1 MRILHRVTVPSD
13 RSGADRCPGLLRPH
27 LADDGAL
34 VRLRLPG
41 GRLSTATLHRL
52 GDISSR
58 HGAPFVQLT
67 SRGNLQLRS
76 LPNPLTP
83 QLISQIE
90 ATGLLP
96 SASHERVRN
105 IIADPFDET
114 LPPLVAALDAALIA
128 DPLLADLPGRW
139 LFAVASPAGHVLGT
153 PYDVAFQ
160 RLGTNTGRLLVGDL
174 GVDCD
179 PDDAVEAM
187 IERARSF
194 LLGRDDESQWNVRDL
209 PPGSPVFAG
218 LAPVDIDAAPPPT
231 PGRHMRDGAHPHAVV
246 LGVPLGML
254 TIEQIDLLGRVADEV
269 VVTPWRSIVLRT
281 GDTGLDVF
289 EAGGFAVAAHSPWA
303 TLSAC
308 VGAPWC
314 RRTETPTVELTA
326 AAARSLPIDS
336 PRTHVVGCERACGRP
351 AGEHRLVIAPRTVQ
365 EILP

>member
-1 MRILHRVTVPSD
+1 MLHGVTVPSD

-41 GRLSTATLHRL
+41 GRLKTATLHRL
-52 GDISSR
+52 GDISIQ

-128 DPLLADLPGRW
+128 GQLLAGLSGRW
-139 LFAVASPAGHVLGT
+139 LFAVAGREGQVLGE

-160 RLGTNTGRLLVGDL
+160 RLSETSGRLLVGGM
-174 GVDCD
+174 GVDCA
-179 PDDAVEAM
+179 PEDAVAAM
-187 IERARSF
+187 LDRARCF
-194 LLGRDDESQWNVRDL
+194 LRVRDDESHWNVRDL
-209 PPGSPVFAG
+209 PPESPVFAG
-218 LAPVDIDAAPPPT
+218 LAPVDVDAAPPPA
-231 PGRHMRDGAHPHAVV
+231 PGRHTPDDANQHAVV

-254 TIEQIDLLGRVADEV
+254 TIEQIELLRRVAEEI
-269 VVTPWRSIVLRT
+269 VVTPWRSIVVRT
-281 GDTGLDVF
+281 DAVDIGLDVF
-289 EAGGFAVAAHSPWA
+289 EAGGFAVAALSPWA

-314 RRTETPTVELTA
+314 RRTDTPTVELTTA
-326 AAARSLPIDS
+326 AAASLPIDS

>member
-1 MRILHRVTVPSD
+1 MTVPTD

-52 GDISSR
+52 GDISR
-58 HGAPFVQLT
+58 QHGAPFVQLT

-76 LPNPLTP
+76 LPHPMTP

-114 LPPLVAALDAALIA
+114 LPQLVAALDAALIA
-128 DPLLADLPGRW
+128 DPLLTGLSGRW
-139 LFAVASPAGHVLGT
+139 LFAVAGREGQVLGE

-160 RLGTNTGRLLVGDL
+160 RLSETSGRLLVGGM
-174 GVDCD
+174 GVDCA
-179 PDDAVEAM
+179 PEEAVAAM
-187 IERARSF
+187 LDRARCF
-194 LLGRDDESQWNVRDL
+194 LRVRDDESHWNVRDL
-209 PPGSPVFAG
+209 PPESPVFAG
-218 LAPVDIDAAPPPT
+218 LAPVDVDAALPPT
-231 PGRHMRDGAHPHAVV
+231 PGRHTPDGARHGAFV

-254 TIEQIDLLGRVADEV
+254 TIEQIDLLRRVAEEV
-269 VVTPWRSIVLRT
+269 VVTPWRSIVVRT
-281 GDTGLDVF
+281 ADVDLDLF
-289 EAGGFAVAAHSPWA
+289 AAGGFAVAARSPWA

-314 RRTETPTVELTA
+314 RRTDTPTVELTTS
-326 AAARSLPIDS
+326 AARSLPIDS

-365 EILP
+365 EILS